1 MRRFSILVIVCIAI
15 VLIIV
20 PTAMAAGKG
29 VAAKAPEMAQ
39 GEVYI
44 GAVNPD
50 GTVYKVVFMAQEH
63 WGAVGD
69 RAYRP
74 DKGSWKE
81 GWYNTLLDV
90 WVGTP
95 TEYKI
100 TGVVVDL
107 QGKKAT
113 FNIDTGNV
121 AVFDGGGRTK
131 YLADDLTLNGQ
142 LLTVGGEPQDLSHG
156 DIKIK

>member
-1 MRRFSILVIVCIAI
+1 MKKFSILVVVCIAI
-15 VLIIV
+15 VLIMV

-29 VAAKAPEMAQ
+29 ASAKAPEMAQ
-39 GEVYI
+39 GEVYV

-50 GTVYKVVFMAQEH
+50 GTVYKVVFMAHEA
-63 WGAVGD
+63 WGTPGGQ
-69 RAYRP
+69 AYRP
-74 DKGSWKE
+74 EKGSWKE
-81 GWYNTLLDV
+81 GWYDTLLDV

-100 TGVVVDL
+100 TGVNVDL

-113 FNIDTGNV
+113 FTIDTGEV
-121 AVFDGGGRTK
+121 AVFDGGGRTR
-131 YLADDLTLNGQ
+131 YLADV
-142 LLTVGGEPQDLSHG
+142 LTVGGTLQDLSHG

>member
-1 MRRFSILVIVCIAI
+1 MRRFPILVVLCIAI
-15 VLIIV
+15 VLIMV

-29 VAAKAPEMAQ
+29 ASAKAPEMAQ

-50 GTVYKVVFMAQEH
+50 GTVYKVVFMAHEA
-63 WGAVGD
+63 WGTPGGQ
-69 RAYRP
+69 AYRP
-74 DKGSWKE
+74 EKGSWKE
-81 GWYNTLLDV
+81 GLYDTLLDV

-100 TGVVVDL
+100 TNVVVDL
-107 QGKKAT
+107 GAKTAT
-113 FNIDTGNV
+113 FTIDTGQV
-121 AVFDGGGRTK
+121 AVFDGGGRTR
-131 YLADDLTLNGQ
+131 YVVDH
-142 LLTVGGEPQDLSHG
+142 LTVGGTLQDLSHG

>member
-1 MRRFSILVIVCIAI
+1 VRKFLILVVVCVAI
-15 VLIIV
+15 VLIVV

-50 GTVYKVVFMAQEH
+50 GTVYKVVFMAHEAYGVPGGQ
-63 WGAVGD
+63 
-69 RAYRP
+69 AYRP
-74 DKGSWKE
+74 EKGSWKE
-81 GWYNTLLDV
+81 GMYDTVNDV
-90 WVGTP
+90 WVLGAP

-100 TGVVVDL
+100 TNVLVDL
-107 QGKKAT
+107 AGKTAT
-113 FNIDTGNV
+113 FKINAGAISV
-121 AVFDGGGRTK
+121 AVIDGGGKTR
-131 YLADDLTLNGQ
+131 YLVDS
-142 LLTVGGEPQDLSHG
+142 LTVDAAPWTLSHG